1 MSCAR
6 GILMR
11 MFGRPEGVL
20 GRLGCVIMARTN
32 YLAAKEVIS
41 LLDVRAVDKVL
52 EVGFGPGVGIKLM
65 AERVSDGC
73 VAGIDSSREM
83 VAQATARN
91 SDAVAGGRV
100 DLRHGTAQALPFA
113 EGTCDK
119 AVAINSMQVW
129 PDAGSG
135 LREIRR
141 VLKAGGKVALGF
153 TPYSGQPKNGVTE
166 LLTAAGFTKVQMVD
180 RKNLFCALA
189 SKP

>member
-20 GRLGCVIMARTN
+20 GKLGGVIMARTN
-32 YLAAKEVIS
+32 CPAAQEIIG
-41 LLDVRAVDKVL
+41 LLDVRAGDKVL
-52 EVGFGPGVGIKLM
+52 EVGFGPGVGIQLL

-73 VAGIDSSREM
+73 VAGIDLSREM

-100 DLRHGTAQALPFA
+100 DLRHGTAQTLPFTD
-113 EGTCDK
+113 GTFDK
-119 AVAINSMQVW
+119 ALAINSMQVW
-129 PDAGSG
+129 PDQGSA

-153 TPYSGQPKNGVTE
+153 TAYSGQPKSGVAD
-166 LLTAAGFTKVQMVD
+166 LLTAAGFTEVQMVD
-180 RKNLFCALA
+180 RENLFCALA

>member
-1 MSCAR
+1 MSWAR

-20 GRLGCVIMARTN
+20 GRLGGVIMARTN
-32 YLAAKEVIS
+32 HLAAKEVIG
-41 LLDVRAVDKVL
+41 LLDVRDGDKVL
-52 EVGFGPGVGIKLM
+52 DVGFGPGVGIRLL

-100 DLRHGTAQALPFA
+100 DLRHGTVQALPFA
-113 EGTCDK
+113 DGTFDK
-119 AVAINSMQVW
+119 ALAINSMQVW

-153 TPYSGQPKNGVTE
+153 TPYSGQPKSGVTE
-166 LLTAAGFTKVQMVD
+166 LLTAAGFAKVQMVD
-180 RKNLFCALA
+180 GKNLFCALA